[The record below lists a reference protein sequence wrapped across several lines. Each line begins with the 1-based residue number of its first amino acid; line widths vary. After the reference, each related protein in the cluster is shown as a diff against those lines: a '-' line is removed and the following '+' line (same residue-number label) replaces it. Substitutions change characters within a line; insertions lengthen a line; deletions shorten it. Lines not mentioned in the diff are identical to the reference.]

1 MKKFTAPL
9 TLALACIVYGLVV
22 VCEFHFAAR
31 AQGAT
36 NTCNTDSSAKIDA
49 LNQKALA
56 QRVLVERITRDSKP
70 YSFSGKKIATVPS
83 SAATQLR
90 MSAKGHKRMCAP
102 QKVTSALH
110 PKADIGRLSRNV
122 R

>member
-36 NTCNTDSSAKIDA
+36 NTCNTDSSAKMDA
-49 LNQKALA
+49 LNQKAQALEHIVGDLA
-56 QRVLVERITRDSKP
+56 LQTNKSVKIGQTVTLHTQGGHGGGCLTYFGP
-70 YSFSGKKIATVPS
+70 SGDQGGFVS
-83 SAATQLR
+83 WSV
-90 MSAKGHKRMCAP
+90 SC
-102 QKVTSALH
+102 
-110 PKADIGRLSRNV
+110 SRGTLWTIN
-122 R
+122 

>member
-36 NTCNTDSSAKIDA
+36 NTCNTDCLLQKMDA

-56 QRVLVERITRDSKP
+56 QRAVVERITRDSKP
-70 YSFSGKKIATVPS
+70 YSFPEKRATVPS
-83 SAATQLR
+83 SAATQLP